1 MKHPVLD
8 HKIDPKKA
16 ATYEKA
22 VERVMA
28 MSEQEMLAFMPERHY
43 ARFCE
48 CPKCY
53 GGVQGYEVFAW
64 RVERPEELKCKF
76 CGTVVHPNPAYPE
89 DQVMS
94 GKNKLGETI
103 THRFYYNP
111 ERKMQH
117 FFTDHVAMYKRHWLM
132 SQCRALG
139 AAYQA
144 TGKDEYA
151 RRVALVLDRIAQVYP
166 HYAVMSV
173 GGMPVRH
180 FKFAASQNPPY
191 RWDEGKW
198 GWHAPSDDMPAGVI
212 ECYDLVYDSP
222 AFDKLS
228 QERGYDVR
236 KKFENDFLRDTFAA
250 VSAHPNH
257 VNNYV
262 AYLSVAA
269 HIGRVMG
276 EPRFVHWAFHWM
288 KQNVYAGCFYDG
300 MWHESPSYHYM
311 TTSGLRSCFESVRGY
326 SDPPGYVDP
335 TDGTRL
341 ENLDPDKDVAFW
353 AKVRHAPEALDFPN
367 GCSTPVH
374 DTWGGTRASKPR
386 DQTVSTILPGF
397 GHASLGRGAGPNQ
410 MQAQLHF
417 SGGYGHH
424 HLDNLHLTLFAKG
437 REMLSD
443 IGYTWTS
450 IRWWTTS
457 TFSHNTVTVDGKDQA
472 GKSSDG
478 DLLWFFPDSHG
489 VAVVEADGQ
498 RGYGHIEKLDTY
510 RRLLVM
516 IPVSDAD
523 AYVVDLFRT
532 RGGSVHDWLLH
543 GDADEDMSAAC
554 SLPLSQKLARMDAK
568 GVKAYELMRD
578 VQSAQAAEGL
588 NVTF

>member
-1 MKHPVLD
+1 
-8 HKIDPKKA
+8 
-16 ATYEKA
+16 
-22 VERVMA
+22 
-28 MSEQEMLAFMPERHY
+28 
-43 ARFCE
+43 
-48 CPKCY
+48 
-53 GGVQGYEVFAW
+53 
-64 RVERPEELKCKF
+64 
-76 CGTVVHPNPAYPE
+76 
-89 DQVMS
+89 
-94 GKNKLGETI
+94 
-103 THRFYYNP
+103 
-111 ERKMQH
+111 
-117 FFTDHVAMYKRHWLM
+117 
-132 SQCRALG
+132 
-139 AAYQA
+139 
-144 TGKDEYA
+144 
-151 RRVALVLDRIAQVYP
+151 
-166 HYAVMSV
+166 
-173 GGMPVRH
+173 
-180 FKFAASQNPPY
+180 

-236 KKFENDFLRDTFAA
+236 KRFENDFLRDTFAA

-588 NVTF
+588 NVTFTYVANPDKGVRVHLVGGGQTQVFLGRSPSVRRTGIGGRGDNRKVLDFWMPQLVVRRTGPAPFQSAFAAVHEPFDGKPFIESVTALPLAPPDPSAVALRVKHSD